1 MKRKLAA
8 STRGEPRTKGLP
20 YSQPTK
26 TTVPLPKYINQRKLS
41 KIQMLNKEAKE
52 IQIPIRTEGATPTHD
67 RPIYSPLP

>member
-41 KIQMLNKEAKE
+41 KIQMLKEVIV
-52 IQIPIRTEGATPTHD
+52 IQVTIRTEGATPTHD
-67 RPIYSPLP
+67 RPGL